1 MARLSFYKL
10 VYRKDYIKMVKSE
23 YIIKNIVDNEYDPML
38 LELESI
44 GSGNTLFLELN
55 ETTITTQ
62 LQLDIIKAYFDE
74 SGTDKT
80 SLDSSAKVLRM
91 ATRHY
96 IDEYNEIGFTFIS
109 DEFELHAIVQ
119 FDDDGYTLLDITSGC

>member
-1 MARLSFYKL
+1 
-10 VYRKDYIKMVKSE
+10 MVKSE
-23 YIIKNIVDNEYDPML
+23 YIIKSIVDNEYDPML

-62 LQLDIIKAYFDE
+62 LQLDMIKAYFNE

-91 ATRHY
+91 ATRYY

-119 FDDDGYTLLDITSGC
+119 FDDDGYTILDIIAG